1 MNKHIITSLWVAIVV
16 AVPMAIEWH
25 PANLN
30 KKKTRQLQLR
40 QKTPLSA
47 RT

>member
-1 MNKHIITSLWVAIVV
+1 MNTHIITGLWLAIVV
-16 AVPMAIEWH
+16 VDNEH